1 MGDISEKIQLV
12 FIQFAQVVFF
22 HSFDA
27 DIHFVSHTHLV
38 EADNYKTDKKSD
50 KRINSDHETT
60 QQKVRTNVNGYFPTV
75 EYNSVFSYDPYVKLV
90 GARIEVGICD

>member
-1 MGDISEKIQLV
+1 MGDISENSALCL
-12 FIQFAQVVFF
+12 FSSRRLFF
-22 HSFDA
+22 SHSFDA

-75 EYNSVFSYDPYVKLV
+75 
-90 GARIEVGICD
+90 RIQLRFFL

>member
-12 FIQFAQVVFF
+12 FIQFAQVVF
-22 HSFDA
+22 S
-27 DIHFVSHTHLV
+27 ILSMRISILSRIRTLV

-60 QQKVRTNVNGYFPTV
+60 QQKVRD
-75 EYNSVFSYDPYVKLV
+75 E
-90 GARIEVGICD
+90 C

>member
-60 QQKVRTNVNGYFPTV
+60 QQKGRMLMVIFRRSNTTPFFPMTRT
-75 EYNSVFSYDPYVKLV
+75 
-90 GARIEVGICD
+90 

>member
-1 MGDISEKIQLV
+1 MGDISEKFSLCL
-12 FIQFAQVVFF
+12 FSSRRLFF

-75 EYNSVFSYDPYVKLV
+75 EYNSVFPMT
-90 GARIEVGICD
+90 RT

>member
-38 EADNYKTDKKSD
+38 EADNYKTDKKFMCTRRDGS
-50 KRINSDHETT
+50 SFYYT
-60 QQKVRTNVNGYFPTV
+60 
-75 EYNSVFSYDPYVKLV
+75 
-90 GARIEVGICD
+90 